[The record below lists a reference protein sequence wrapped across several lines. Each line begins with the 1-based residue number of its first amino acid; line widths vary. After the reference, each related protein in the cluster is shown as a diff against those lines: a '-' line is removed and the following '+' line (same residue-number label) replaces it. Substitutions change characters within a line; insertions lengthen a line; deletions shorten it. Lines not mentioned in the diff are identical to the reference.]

1 MTASILKHEIKNRF
15 SHWSIFLLYGLL
27 IFQGIWYTKG
37 TFDYYVNEDLL
48 MNAAA
53 VFYKNLAGGGILLII
68 IVAVL
73 TGPILFK
80 EIQHKTGQWLFTN
93 PIDEKKFFLG
103 RFFAAFSINSF
114 VALGY
119 IIGML
124 LVPYS
129 GIGDSHQFGDAPFGQ
144 LMHGYFFLLLPNLLL
159 LTSLV
164 FFALVYFKKM
174 AAGYLAVIIT
184 VIAFLLMQTTAESS
198 GATPFLMIA
207 DPFGYVAVDNAIDF
221 LSVEERNFG
230 YLKFTNYLL
239 YNRLFWVGLSVL
251 LIFSAYRKFSFKG
264 FLKTDNKGKS
274 DKVANA
280 IGNSVEKTN
289 VITSENLTFEF
300 GLKECFKK
308 LFSLSILEI
317 KNVVRP
323 SGFKVILGIVVLMN
337 ILQNLLWNA
346 SYYIGPTE
354 PLTFTMTQFRLSYGI
369 FIMILLMVWSVE
381 LFFKDRT
388 VNFWQIAD
396 ALPVPVWTI
405 TLSRFI
411 AMSVVAFILAFTFMC
426 SGIFVQTIT
435 GGTSLIDLKLYA
447 YDILGYNW
455 GWLTYVLQ
463 ISLVF
468 FIAGL
473 TKNRIATHIISVG
486 ILFITILSFEL
497 GLAEQTIYAFAAVP
511 GLEDYSEVSGY
522 GIWTMAA
529 KWYFLMWA
537 LLGACFIL
545 TGIWFWQRGSKSSLS
560 SFSIFNKQLSW
571 AGKISLAFLLIGFVA
586 TKLHIINEVNGKGNF
601 ELSETEEHEQ
611 ADYEKK
617 YSYLKSYVHPKYKM
631 LDLKFDFYPD
641 ERKAVYIAEITLSN
655 NYSSDTLYLNWS
667 DFIDVQKLSIAGK
680 ELSPI
685 FQDTDLKISAYL
697 ISNKSDSVLNV
708 TIQAQKQYI
717 GFTQGG
723 EDPQPDLMF
732 NGSFGSI
739 KDFLPTIGYDYD
751 RELNENRKRAD
762 YGLPKLTSR
771 MASLDDSIALSQD
784 AFSPD
789 ADWVKGKIEISTIEN
804 QTVIAPGNFI
814 KSCSEKGRTY
824 SIFEI
829 LKPQPFNWYLG
840 SAEYGK
846 AELVSNDVTLEIYHD
861 PKHLFNVELY
871 KEAATKAIQ
880 FVSESFGEF
889 PSQQIRIYE
898 IPYYQKPFYSFPN
911 AIAIS
916 EKEGW
921 YAKTDAMKER
931 AYIYQTVSS
940 QIIKQWIQSH
950 ISVAN
955 VQGADMLRVALP
967 EALALT
973 FVEKELGKDATDI
986 MLKKKSDKY
995 AKDKNSEANQ
1005 EPALIYADGAD
1016 YLEANKGAVEIFKLI
1031 KQLGI
1036 NEFIQSIYTWN
1047 LAQSCNVT
1055 FLSLIEHLRFSH
1067 NEMKVENF
1075 EKK

>member
-1 MTASILKHEIKNRF
+1 MIASILKHEIKNRF
-15 SHWSIFLLYGLL
+15 THWSIFLLFGLL

-80 EIQHKTGQWLFTN
+80 EIQYKTGQWLFTK
-93 PIDEKKFFLG
+93 PIDEKRFFLG
-103 RFFAAFSINSF
+103 RFLAAFSINAM

-129 GIGDSHQFGDAPFGQ
+129 GIGEAHRFGSAPIGQ
-144 LMHGYFFLLLPNLLL
+144 LIHGYIFLLLPNILL

-184 VIAFLLMQTTAESS
+184 VIAFLLMQTTSSGS
-198 GATPFLMIA
+198 GATPLLMFA

-239 YNRLFWVGLSVL
+239 FNRLFWVGLSVI
-251 LIFSAYRKFSFKG
+251 LIFSAYRKFSFKE
-264 FLKTDNKGKS
+264 FLKTKS
-274 DKVANA
+274 KRKTEKETDSLNFAPSK
-280 IGNSVEKTN
+280 GNSINSK
-289 VITSENLTFEF
+289 SLTAQFSVAEF
-300 GLKECFKK
+300 AKK
-308 LFSLSILEI
+308 LYSLSLLEI
-317 KNVVRP
+317 KNIVRP

-369 FIMILLMVWSVE
+369 FIMILLMVWAGE

-388 VNFWQIAD
+388 VKFWQIAD
-396 ALPVPVWTI
+396 ALPVPVWTV

-411 AMSVVAFILAFTFMC
+411 AMSVVAFILAATFMF
-426 SGIFVQTIT
+426 SGILVQIIK
-435 GGTSLIDLKLYA
+435 GGASFIDLKLYA
-447 YDILGYNW
+447 YDLLGYNW

-463 ISLVF
+463 IALVF
-468 FIAGL
+468 FVAGL
-473 TKNRIATHIISVG
+473 TKNRIATHIISIA
-486 ILFITILSFEL
+486 ILFLTIMAFEL
-497 GLAEQTIYAFAAVP
+497 GLAEQTIYAYAAVP
-511 GLEDYSEVSGY
+511 GLEDYSEISGY
-522 GIWTMAA
+522 GIWSVAA
-529 KWYFLMWA
+529 RWYFLMWA
-537 LLGACFIL
+537 LLSGCFVL
-545 TGIWFWQRGSKSSLS
+545 SGIWFWQRGSKSGLS

-571 AGKISLAFLLIGFVA
+571 VGKIALAVLLIGFIAARV
-586 TKLHIINEVNGKGNF
+586 HITNEVNGKDNF
-601 ELSETEEHEQ
+601 ALSEVEEKEQ
-611 ADYEKK
+611 AEYENK
-617 YSYLKSYVHPKYKM
+617 YGYLKAYFHPKYKM
-631 LDLKFDFYPD
+631 VDLKFDFYPD
-641 ERKAVYIAEITLSN
+641 ERKASYIAEITLN
-655 NYSSDTLYLNWS
+655 KNHSSDTLYLNWS
-667 DFIDVQKLSIAGK
+667 DFINVQKLSISGK
-680 ELSPI
+680 EVSPI
-685 FQDTDLKISAYL
+685 FQDADLKISAYL
-697 ISNKSDSVLNV
+697 ISNESDSVLNV

-739 KDFLPTIGYDYD
+739 KDFLPTIGYDYN
-751 RELNENRKRAD
+751 RELQENRKRTD
-762 YGLPKLTSR
+762 NGLAKLTSR
-771 MASLDDSIALSQD
+771 MASIDNSIALSQD
-784 AFSPD
+784 AFAPD
-789 ADWVKGKIEISTIEN
+789 AEWVTGTIEISTIASQN
-804 QTVIAPGNFI
+804 VIAPGNLV
-814 KSCSEKGRTY
+814 KSWSEKGRAY

-829 LKPQPFNWYLG
+829 AKPEPFNWYLG
-840 SAEYGK
+840 SAEYKRVLTEKQG
-846 AELVSNDVTLEIYHD
+846 VRVEILHD
-861 PKHLFNVELY
+861 PKHAFNTELY
-871 KEAATKAIQ
+871 KEAATKAIG
-880 FVSESFGEF
+880 FVNENLGSF
-889 PSQQIRIYE
+889 PSQQVRIYE

-921 YAKTDAMKER
+921 YAKTDALQEI

-940 QIIKQWIQSH
+940 QIIKQWILSN

-955 VQGADMLRVALP
+955 VQGADMLKVALP
-967 EALALT
+967 EAIALS
-973 FVEKELGKDATDI
+973 FVEKELGKEALEI

-995 AKDKNSEANQ
+995 AKDKNNEANQ
-1005 EPALIYADGAD
+1005 EPSLLYADGAD
-1016 YLEANKGAVEIFKLI
+1016 YLEQYKGATVVYQTIEEIGADKFCKTLTEWTSNEKNNRTFKD
-1031 KQLGI
+1031 
-1036 NEFIQSIYTWN
+1036 FIVYLRPKLKIETYNKYT
-1047 LAQSCNVT
+1047 T
-1055 FLSLIEHLRFSH
+1055 R
-1067 NEMKVENF
+1067 
-1075 EKK
+1075 